1 MKLNKMI
8 GIIER
13 CAMDYKN
20 QRLQELGLSSCN
32 YVYIISICKN
42 PGISQEELVKK
53 IFVNKSNVTRNL
65 KSLESNGYIYKEV
78 DTKDKRIN
86 KIYPTEK
93 SVNVLPKLREVL
105 KEWKGVLLSDLSE
118 EEQEVLEVLL
128 EKLVNN
134 AVGHFNKTYVGE

>member
-1 MKLNKMI
+1 MKLNKMV

-65 KSLESNGYIYKEV
+65 KSLESNGYIYKETDV
-78 DTKDKRIN
+78 NDKRVN
-86 KIYPTEK
+86 KIYPTKKAVE
-93 SVNVLPKLREVL
+93 VLPKLREVL
-105 KEWKGVLLSDLSE
+105 REWKGVLLSGLSV
-118 EEQEVLEVLL
+118 EEQDILEILL

>member
-20 QRLQELGLSSCN
+20 QRLQELCLSSCN

-93 SVNVLPKLREVL
+93 AINVLPKLREVL
-105 KEWKGVLLSDLSE
+105 REWKGVLLSDLSE
-118 EEQEVLEVLL
+118 EEQEVLEALL

-134 AVGHFNKTYVGE
+134 AVGYFNKTYVGE

>member
-93 SVNVLPKLREVL
+93 AINVLPKLREVL
-105 KEWKGVLLSDLSE
+105 REWKGVLLSDLSE

-134 AVGHFNKTYVGE
+134 AVGYFNKTYVGE